1 MNTTALQSLFNRIR
15 GELCGGRLGTA
26 QVQGINA
33 ILAGC
38 ARHGLTDHRHIAY
51 LLATAFHETAG
62 RFQPLRE
69 TLAKTDAEA
78 IDRLERAYAA
88 GRLPQVSAP
97 YWRPDEAGR
106 SWFGRGF
113 VQITHKR
120 NYQAMSVALGVDLVA
135 EPARA
140 LDRATAADI
149 LVVGMSDG
157 LFSGVRLGDVFTAT
171 ASDWTGA
178 RRIVNGQ
185 DRAEL
190 VAGYGRVIFA
200 GLG

>member
-15 GELCGGRLGTA
+15 GELCGGRLSTA
-26 QVQGINA
+26 QGQGINA

-38 ARHGLTDHRHIAY
+38 ARHGLNDHRHIAY

-78 IDRLERAYAA
+78 IDRLERAYEA

-113 VQITHKR
+113 VQLTHKR

-135 EPARA
+135 DPGRA
-140 LDRATAADI
+140 LNMATAADI
-149 LVVGMSDG
+149 LVFGMRDG
-157 LFSGVRLGDVFTAT
+157 LFSGVGLGDVFTAT

-178 RRIVNGQ
+178 RCIVNGQ